1 MPWQIQDPAT
11 PWEQAALQLLDLE
24 HLLTSLKQPGAA
36 PPAAAICSFSFPVN
50 HLQSPHYSNSNSRLG
65 IEFQVWKLPF
75 TGLQVIDPRLVVIA
89 PAACNEK
96 HRHAHESIFV
106 VLSGSADILI
116 GDQTTFVATGE
127 VAYVPRWVV
136 HQSRNRS
143 ATEPLTLLAIT
154 DFGLT
159 SAVLGDYDSRTR
171 LKAGGADVFAEDP
184 QTPDDHP
191 QPL

>member
-1 MPWQIQDPAT
+1 M
-11 PWEQAALQLLDLE
+11 
-24 HLLTSLKQPGAA
+24 
-36 PPAAAICSFSFPVN
+36 
-50 HLQSPHYSNSNSRLG
+50 
-65 IEFQVWKLPF
+65 
-75 TGLQVIDPRLVVIA
+75 DPRLVVIA
-89 PAACNEK
+89 PGSCNEK

-106 VLSGSADILI
+106 VLSGSGEIQI
-116 GDQTTFVATGE
+116 GHQTTPLSQGE

-171 LKAGGADVFAEDP
+171 LKSGGADAFALDP
-184 QTPDDHP
+184 ETP
-191 QPL
+191 